1 MGTIRKRLYEIITLC
16 ISVMSLIPV
25 ALLGF
30 YSRPSMDDYDYSII
44 PHEALLSGNI
54 LNLIRAPFKSLSYF
68 YISEQG
74 TFTNS
79 FFLAFNPM
87 IYGEKYIRFV
97 PLLFMVINYLSV
109 WFVISVLDRIFIKRG
124 RLFVHSTAA
133 LFTAVLYVW
142 LPSLTEGLYWFCG
155 ALTYTPWIFL
165 VFVVPAAVLD
175 IYFCEDPGKRKRK
188 IIAGTILAFVM
199 SGACQT
205 VSFEQILILSVITVY
220 LIVFK
225 KKYYSIM
232 NLSAAVLGFLISFL
246 SPGTASRQSAY
257 ERAGIIETVIAVIY
271 KVRDDAGNAFSIVWL
286 LSLIAVTPFLVE
298 LIKNGK
304 EHFPK
309 RFPIIQILA
318 GLMVICGMWCVPF
331 YPTQTFGAPRLWNA
345 VWVTFIVFSWFIYSQ
360 ILGWLVNIGVVRL
373 SDESGRET
381 GPEKDKL
388 NIGRAVYRLIPAICL
403 CALMVCTKEGVESN
417 TLRCVHDL
425 RSGRAAAFATENDI
439 RFKLFNESQ
448 DEIVYVDPIQT
459 KGTLLYFGD
468 IYIFPDEWPN
478 YSVGKY
484 YGKKVALSYDP
495 FMEDTD

>member
-16 ISVMSLIPV
+16 ISVMSLLPV

-30 YSRPSMDDYDYSII
+30 YSRPSMDDYDFSLIS
-44 PHEALLSGNI
+44 HEALQTSNFINI
-54 LNLIRAPFKSLSYF
+54 VAAPFKNMVHF
-68 YISEQG
+68 YNTHQG

-79 FFLAFNPM
+79 FLLALNP
-87 IYGEKYIRFV
+87 
-97 PLLFMVINYLSV
+97 MVINEKAVCLFPLIFILFVFIMIHYCIKVLNKIFLKVDWLYTLSV
-109 WFVISVLDRIFIKRG
+109 SVVL
-124 RLFVHSTAA
+124 TAA
-133 LFTAVLYVW
+133 LLIW
-142 LPSLTEGLYWFCG
+142 LPSVTEGILWFNSSM
-155 ALTYTPWIFL
+155 TYTPWMIL
-165 VFVVPAAVLD
+165 VFVPVASILD
-175 IYFCEDPGKRKRK
+175 IYFCDDDKKRRKK
-188 IIAGTILAFVM
+188 IIGTAILAFVI

-205 VSFEQILILSVITVY
+205 VAFEQILILLCISVF
-220 LIVFK
+220 LIVSK
-225 KKYYSIM
+225 KRYYSVAAFS
-232 NLSAAVLGFLISFL
+232 SACLGFLISFL
-246 SPGTASRQSAY
+246 SPGTSARQSSY

-286 LSLIAVTPFLVE
+286 LSLLAVTPFLVE
-298 LIKNGK
+298 LIKSGK

-318 GLMVICGMWCVPF
+318 CLMVICGMWCVPY
-331 YPTQTFGAPRLWNA
+331 YPTKTFGAPRLWNA

-360 ILGWLVNIGVVRL
+360 ILGWLVNIGVIRFPA
-373 SDESGRET
+373 ESGTE
-381 GPEKDKL
+381 DKK

-425 RSGRAAAFATENDI
+425 RSGRAAAFAAENDA
-439 RFKLFNESQ
+439 RFKLFNES
-448 DEIVYVDPIQT
+448 DEDIVYVDPIQT
-459 KGTLLYFGD
+459 KDTLLYFGD